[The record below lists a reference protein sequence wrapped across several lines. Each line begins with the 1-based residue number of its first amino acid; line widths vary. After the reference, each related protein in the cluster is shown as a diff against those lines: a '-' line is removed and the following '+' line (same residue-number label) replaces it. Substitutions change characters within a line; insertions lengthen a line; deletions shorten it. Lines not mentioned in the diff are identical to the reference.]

1 MKLSTKPKLLIF
13 DVNETL
19 LDMSPL
25 KQSINKALKNEWAF
39 EIWFP
44 SLLQYSLVETITE
57 NYRDFSEI
65 AGASLKMI
73 AHKLGVQLSEEEVK
87 KVLSPITKLSAYPE
101 VAKSLEILKKNGFK
115 LVALSNGK
123 PQVVD
128 DQLKHA
134 KIHHF
139 FDKVL
144 SIEEVKNYKPH
155 ISTYHCAYSSMNILP
170 EDSMLI
176 AAHGWDIAGAKR
188 AGINAAFISRPGK
201 SLYPLALPPEITG
214 SSLAEITNS
223 LIATSNS

>member
-1 MKLSTKPKLLIF
+1 MTTKPKLLIF

-25 KQSINKALKNEWAF
+25 EQSINQALKNEWAF
-39 EIWFP
+39 DIWFP
-44 SLLQYSLVETITE
+44 TLLHYSLVETLTE

-65 AGASLKMI
+65 AAATLKMV
-73 AHKLGVQLSEEEVK
+73 AHKLDVQLSEEKVK

-101 VAKSLEILKKNGFK
+101 VAKSLDILSNNGFK

-123 PQVVD
+123 PQVVQ
-128 DQLKHA
+128 DQLKYA

-144 SIEEVKNYKPH
+144 SVEEVKNYKPH
-155 ISTYHCAYSSMNILP
+155 VSTYHCAYSLMNILP

-188 AGINAAFISRPGK
+188 AGLKAGFIERSGK
-201 SLYPLALPPEITG
+201 SLYPLAIEPEITG
-214 SSLAEITNS
+214 ASLAEITNFLLS
-223 LIATSNS
+223 I

>member
-1 MKLSTKPKLLIF
+1 MITKPKLLIF

-25 KQSINKALKNEWAF
+25 KRSINEALKNEWAF
-39 EIWFP
+39 DIWFP
-44 SLLQYSLVETITE
+44 TLLQYSLVETLTE
-57 NYRDFSEI
+57 NYKDFSEI
-65 AGASLKMI
+65 AEATLKMI
-73 AHKLGVQLSEEEVK
+73 SHKLGIKLSEEKVK
-87 KVLSPITKLSAYPE
+87 KVLSPIIKLSAYPE
-101 VAKSLEILKKNGFK
+101 VAKSLETLKENGFK

-123 PQVVD
+123 PQVVH
-128 DQLKHA
+128 DQLKYA

-155 ISTYHCAYSSMNILP
+155 VSTYHCVYSLMNILP

-188 AGINAAFISRPGK
+188 AGLKAGFIERPGK
-201 SLYPLALPPEITG
+201 SLYPLAMEPEVTG
-214 SSLAEITNS
+214 TSLEEVTNFLLS
-223 LIATSNS
+223 I

>member
-1 MKLSTKPKLLIF
+1 MKPKLLIF

-25 KQSINKALKNEWAF
+25 KESINKALKNEWAF

-44 SLLQYSLVETITE
+44 TLLQYSLVETLTE

-65 AGASLKMI
+65 AGATLKMI
-73 AHKLGVQLSEEEVK
+73 AHKLEINLSEEERK
-87 KVLSPITKLSAYPE
+87 KVLNPITKLSAYPE
-101 VAKSLEILKKNGFK
+101 VAKSLEILRKNGFK

-128 DQLKHA
+128 DQLKYA
-134 KIHHF
+134 GIHHY

-155 ISTYHCAYSSMNILP
+155 VSTYHCAYSLMNILP
-170 EDSMLI
+170 EDSMLV

-188 AGINAAFISRPGK
+188 AGLQAAFIKRPGK
-201 SLYPLALPPEITG
+201 SPYPLALDPDIIG
-214 SSLAEITNS
+214 STLEEV
-223 LIATSNS
+223 SNYLLDK